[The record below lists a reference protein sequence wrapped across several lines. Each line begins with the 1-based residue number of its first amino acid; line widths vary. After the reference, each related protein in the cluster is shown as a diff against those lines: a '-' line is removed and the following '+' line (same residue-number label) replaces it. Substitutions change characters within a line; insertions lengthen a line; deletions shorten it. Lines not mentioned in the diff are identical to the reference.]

1 MYNTIEHQCQQLC
14 LLCYLIVPALPQAL
28 CSSHSGFQH
37 LSFITSAIGS
47 LHSLFFT
54 ENTLLTSVYY
64 TYLLSPSLL
73 SFVLFIIRSQ
83 LRHLF
88 LKRSFL
94 QIIAPSLSIPSVP
107 HYCEFNSGLCHRD
120 SLPSLVKILTLHL
133 TYNYLVISRRVGK
146 VSQVVKNPL
155 ANAEDAGDMGSIP
168 GSGRSPGE

>member
-1 MYNTIEHQCQQLC
+1 MKLKMYNTIEHQCQQLC
-14 LLCYLIVPALPQAL
+14 LLCYLIVPTLPQAL
-28 CSSHSGFQH
+28 CSSHSGFHH
-37 LSFITSAIGS
+37 LSYIALATGS

-54 ENTLLTSVYY
+54 ENTLLTSVHY
-64 TYLLSPSLL
+64 TYLLCPSLL

-107 HYCEFNSGLCHRD
+107 YFRQFNSGLCHRA

-133 TYNYLVISRRVGK
+133 FVTIC
-146 VSQVVKNPL
+146 
-155 ANAEDAGDMGSIP
+155 
-168 GSGRSPGE
+168 